1 MELATLKMERLHVGT
16 HQSVS
21 QSIYTDTVELVVGA
35 ANVNPLGSFGQD
47 SKPVIT
53 TLPVWSAGSVRQSHP
68 TTTPATTA
76 VTTTPFFQP
85 GTQGTTTRAIYTQ
98 SQLPRVLPS
107 VHLDRVSHYGI
118 LNQTDVSRMSSIIQS
133 QLGEQA
139 ISVTTSCLI

>member
-53 TLPVWSAGSVRQSHP
+53 TLPVWSAGSVRQSRA
-68 TTTPATTA
+68 TTPPATISTATA
-76 VTTTPFFQP
+76 VTTTLLFQP
-85 GTQGTTTRAIYTQ
+85 GTQDIATAIG
-98 SQLPRVLPS
+98 QLL
-107 VHLDRVSHYGI
+107 
-118 LNQTDVSRMSSIIQS
+118 
-133 QLGEQA
+133 
-139 ISVTTSCLI
+139 CL